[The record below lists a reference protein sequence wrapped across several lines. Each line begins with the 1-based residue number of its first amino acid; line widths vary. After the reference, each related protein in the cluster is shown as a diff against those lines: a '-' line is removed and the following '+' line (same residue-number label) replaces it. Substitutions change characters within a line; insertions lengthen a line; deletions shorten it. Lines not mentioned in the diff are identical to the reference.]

1 MDAKMWWAVVIALA
15 IVGIG
20 APRAAAANSSIT
32 VIKAGAGSGTVVSD
46 PAGINCGNVCMGSF
60 ASNQGIG
67 LEATP
72 DAGSRLASWSGPCS
86 NSTTN
91 VCLLLSPIPATIVA
105 TFVKTQTLTV
115 AKAGNGTGTVTSTP
129 AGIYCGATCSAAFDQ
144 GSTVTLTASTRPGDG
159 TFAGWSGGDCSGT
172 DPCTVTMDAAKTV
185 TATFVSPYLLEV
197 SFDPTGSGSGRVTSS
212 PAGID
217 CTAFCSAGFLP
228 GTVVTLTITPD
239 SESSFSLGNVCSG
252 SGSTP
257 ITCTFTMNAAKR
269 LDLRFTSYRR
279 LTVATTGSGSGRLKA
294 TLGPIDCGAVCTE
307 TMNTGLSVDFHEGQ
321 YCLGYE
327 CIIPTADAGSRFA
340 GFSGAGCSAQPVSG
354 CSVNMNADTTITATF
369 TKTQTLTVTKD
380 GTGTGS
386 VRGDAGIDCGNTCSA
401 TVDQDAKVTLT
412 ATPAANA
419 RFAGWSGGGCSGTG
433 SCTVTLDAAAH
444 VKATFNAGGTVTVH
458 YLGDGSGTVT
468 SVPAGIDCPRVCSA
482 VFDLGS
488 KVVLRSIPDAGSGLS
503 FNGVDGGCEEGL
515 ATTTCTF
522 TVTRNMSDDAAWYV
536 ARTLSV
542 VRTGAGSGRVTSSNT
557 NIDCGTT
564 CSAVTAT
571 GGIATLRAQA
581 DPGSTFAGWSGGGC
595 SGTHTECDAS
605 IDGDTQVTAR
615 FEAAA
620 APTPTPTAT
629 PEPTATPQ
637 PEPVPSPAASTPP
650 LPPPAGARA
659 PALVIDTKLVKAK
672 ITRGK
677 RTATFTFANVNGAK
691 RFQCALTKKGKKARF
706 ASCAS
711 PKTYKKLARG
721 TYTFQ
726 VRTVGDATPATK
738 RFKI

>member
-1 MDAKMWWAVVIALA
+1 MNARMWWAVVIALVT
-15 IVGIG
+15 VGIG

-32 VIKAGAGSGTVVSD
+32 VIKAGPGSGRVVSE
-46 PAGINCGNVCMGSF
+46 PAGVDCGNVCTGSF

-72 DAGSRLASWSGPCS
+72 DAGSRLGSWSGPCS
-86 NSTTN
+86 NSKTN
-91 VCLLLSPIPATIVA
+91 VCTLLPPIPATIVA
-105 TFVKTQTLTV
+105 TFVKTETLTV

-159 TFAGWSGGDCSGT
+159 TFTGWSGGGCSGT
-172 DPCTVTMDAAKTV
+172 DPCVVTMDQAKTV
-185 TATFVSPYLLEV
+185 TATFVWPYVLEV

-217 CTAFCSAGFLP
+217 CTAFCSAAFEP

-239 SESSFSLGNVCSG
+239 GESSFSLGNVCSG
-252 SGSTP
+252 SGSAPT
-257 ITCTFTMNAAKR
+257 TCTFTMNGPKR
-269 LDLRFTSYRR
+269 LDLQFTSYRR

-307 TMNTGLSVDFHEGQ
+307 TMDTGLSVDFHVGQ

-354 CSVNMNADTTITATF
+354 CSVAMNADTTITATF

-380 GTGTGS
+380 GTGTGTVS
-386 VRGDAGIDCGNTCSA
+386 GDAGIDCGDTCSA
-401 TVDQDAKVTLT
+401 TVDQGAKVTLT
-412 ATPAANA
+412 AAAGANS

-433 SCTVTLDAAAH
+433 SCTVTLDAAAN
-444 VKATFNAGGTVTVH
+444 VKATFNAGGTVTVQ
-458 YLGDGSGTVT
+458 YVGDGSGTVT
-468 SVPAGIDCPRVCSA
+468 SAPAGIDCPRVCSA

-488 KVVLRSIPDAGSGLS
+488 KVVLTSIPGADSRLS
-503 FNGVDGGCEEGL
+503 WTGVEGGCEEGGS

-522 TVTRNMSDDAAWYV
+522 TVTGNLSDIAAWYV
-536 ARTLSV
+536 PRTFSV
-542 VRTGAGSGRVTSSNT
+542 VKTGAGSGRVTSST
-557 NIDCGTT
+557 INIDCGTT
-564 CSAVTAT
+564 CSAVAINGGTA
-571 GGIATLRAQA
+571 GLSAQA
-581 DPGSTFAGWSGGGC
+581 DPGSTFAGWSGDGC
-595 SGTHTECDAS
+595 SGTNPECDAT
-605 IDGDTQVTAR
+605 IDGDMQVTAR
-615 FEAAA
+615 FEPAAA
-620 APTPTPTAT
+620 PTPTAT

-637 PEPVPSPAASTPP
+637 PTAIPQPTPEPSPARPSA
-650 LPPPAGARA
+650 AR
-659 PALVIDTKLVKAK
+659 VIDTKLVKAK
-672 ITRGK
+672 IKRGK
-677 RTATFTFANVNGAK
+677 RTATFTFANVNGAR
-691 RFQCALTKKGKKARF
+691 RFQCALTKKAKKRKKARF

-721 TYTFQ
+721 AYTFR
-726 VRTVGDATPATK
+726 VRTVGDATPATR

>member
-1 MDAKMWWAVVIALA
+1 MNARIWWAVVIALA

-32 VIKAGAGSGTVVSD
+32 VLKAGAGSGTVVSD
-46 PAGINCGNVCMGSF
+46 PAGINCGNVCTGSF

-72 DAGSRLASWSGPCS
+72 NAGSRLASWSGPCS
-86 NSTTN
+86 TSTTT
-91 VCLLLSPIPATIVA
+91 VCMLVPPIPATIVA

-115 AKAGNGTGTVTSTP
+115 AEAGNGTGSVTSTP
-129 AGIYCGATCSAAFDQ
+129 AGIYCGVTCSAAFDQ
-144 GSTVTLTASTRPGDG
+144 GSTVTLTASTRPDDG
-159 TFAGWSGGDCSGT
+159 NVFAGWSGGGCSGT
-172 DPCTVTMDAAKTV
+172 DACTVTMDAAKTV
-185 TATFVSPYLLEV
+185 TATFVSPYALEV
-197 SFDPTGSGSGRVTSS
+197 SFDPTGTGSGRVTSS

-217 CTAFCSAGFLP
+217 CTDFCSAAFLP
-228 GTVVTLTITPD
+228 GTVVTLTITPNG
-239 SESSFSLGNVCSG
+239 ESSFSMGNVCSG
-252 SGSTP
+252 SGSAPT
-257 ITCTFTMNAAKR
+257 TCTFTMSAPKR

-279 LTVATTGSGSGRLKA
+279 LTVATTGTGSGRLKA

-307 TMNTGLSVDFHEGQ
+307 TMDTGLSVDFHEDQ
-321 YCLGYE
+321 YCLAYE

-354 CSVNMNADTTITATF
+354 CSVAMNADTTITATF

-386 VRGDAGIDCGNTCSA
+386 VSGDAGIDCGDTCSA
-401 TVDQDAKVTLT
+401 TVDQGAQVTLT
-412 ATPAANA
+412 ATPAANS

-433 SCTVTLDAAAH
+433 SCTVTLDAAEN
-444 VKATFNAGGTVTVH
+444 VKATFNAGGKVTVQ
-458 YLGDGSGTVT
+458 YGGDGSGTVT

-482 VFDLGS
+482 VFALGTN
-488 KVVLRSIPDAGSGLS
+488 VVLTSIPDAGSRLA

-515 ATTTCTF
+515 DAKTTCTF
-522 TVTRNMSDDAAWYV
+522 TVTGNMSDIAEWYV
-536 ARTLSV
+536 PRTLSV
-542 VRTGAGSGRVTSSNT
+542 VATGAGSGRVTSSPAGY
-557 NIDCGTT
+557 IDCGTT
-564 CSAVTAT
+564 CSTVVLNGA
-571 GGIATLRAQA
+571 ILTLTAQA

-595 SGTHTECDAS
+595 SGTNTECVVS
-605 IDGDTQVTAR
+605 VDGDTQVTAR
-615 FEAAA
+615 FEPAAA
-620 APTPTPTAT
+620 PTPTPTPTAT

-637 PEPVPSPAASTPP
+637 PEPSPAGS
-650 LPPPAGARA
+650 GA

-672 ITRGK
+672 ITPGK
-677 RTATFTFANVNGAK
+677 RTATFTFANVNGAR
-691 RFQCALTKKGKKARF
+691 RFQCALTRKGKKARF

-726 VRTVGDATPATK
+726 VRAVGDATPATK